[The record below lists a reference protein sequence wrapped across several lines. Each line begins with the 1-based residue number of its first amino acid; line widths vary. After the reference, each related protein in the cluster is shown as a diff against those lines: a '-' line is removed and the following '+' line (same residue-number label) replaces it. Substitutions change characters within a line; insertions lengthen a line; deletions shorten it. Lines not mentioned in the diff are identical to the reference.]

1 MDRLRTRK
9 SDGQATTE
17 KDLKKAGVWKANTA
31 SSTATG
37 SEASSPLDTPERLSR
52 SSSLSSLSSIEE
64 QSIIPFPELNVPPL
78 ELELP
83 RLHTEQSL
91 RRQKTKPLTLTST
104 IPDYNLDVFFSL
116 AEPKNAMLTETP
128 QIFHGD
134 GRKSESPA
142 DFLKSFN
149 RAMRQQSITT
159 SIEKVEAFGD
169 YLGTG
174 SDTEL
179 WFKALTQNSKA
190 TWPAFVTAFEDRWPP
205 IVVAEK
211 TKAEYERELM
221 EHLLSDAEVGTKTTL
236 HDRECWMHEAWAAKA
251 LQLAS
256 RAGIATSSSMIW
268 QVRGRLPSVI
278 KDLLKADEYANWSA
292 FTMEVKDLKGNRVLE
307 KKEQHSKQEHEVN
320 RLRAD
325 VARLQQNNPTQ
336 SSLAALQ
343 NQFAR
348 MSVNPT
354 KAPSTLPSNS
364 AITRMPTPQATQ
376 NTQPTFRRQPA
387 APTQPLVITEDMKN
401 LIQQLVSSSSHHP
414 DTPAGHAAYAT
425 QIAQWNA
432 KWGEYTRV
440 TPETGY
446 PLKPGTAAIA
456 SSECFNCGTHG
467 HNSRNCVLPSDHAER
482 LSRKEAAW
490 RAIVSKALGSFNR
503 ATAIPISLV
512 TNHTPHYTSAWIEEI
527 PEQEEGKV
535 SGSA

>member
-1 MDRLRTRK
+1 M
-9 SDGQATTE
+9 SSYAVQTTYLIWHLP
-17 KDLKKAGVWKANTA
+17 DF
-31 SSTATG
+31 SSIVG
-37 SEASSPLDTPERLSR
+37 PMFYPVFSIRGC
-52 SSSLSSLSSIEE
+52 SSLSSLSSIEE
-64 QSIIPFPELNVPPL
+64 QSIIPFLELNVPPL

-83 RLHTEQSL
+83 RLYTEQSL
-91 RRQKTKPLTLTST
+91 CHQKTKPLTLTST

-116 AEPKNAMLTETP
+116 AKPKNAMLTEMP
-128 QIFHGD
+128 QIFHSD
-134 GRKSESPA
+134 RQKSENPA

-159 SIEKVEAFGD
+159 SIEKVEVFGD

-179 WFKALTQNSKA
+179 WFKVLTQNLKV

-211 TKAEYERELM
+211 TKAEYKRELM
-221 EHLLSDAEVGTKTTL
+221 EHLLSDAERVLDARSLG
-236 HDRECWMHEAWAAKA
+236 HQGAAVSIEGWNSN
-251 LQLAS
+251 QFFDD
-256 RAGIATSSSMIW
+256 M
-268 QVRGRLPSVI
+268 
-278 KDLLKADEYANWSA
+278 ADEYANWST
-292 FTMEVKDLKGNRVLE
+292 FTTEVKDLKGNRVLE

-320 RLRAD
+320 RLQAD
-325 VARLQQNNPTQ
+325 VTRLQQNNPTQ
-336 SSLAALQ
+336 SSLAMLQ
-343 NQFAR
+343 NQFAQ

-364 AITRMPTPQATQ
+364 AITQMPTPQATQ

-387 APTQPLVITEDMKN
+387 APTQPLVITEDTEN
-401 LIQQLVSSSSHHP
+401 LIQQLISSSSHHP
-414 DTPAGHAAYAT
+414 DTPAGHAAYTT
-425 QIAQWNA
+425 QIAQWNV

-446 PLKPGTAAIA
+446 PLKLGTAAIA
-456 SSECFNCGTHG
+456 SSKCFNCGTHG

-482 LSRKEAAW
+482 LSHKEAAW
-490 RAIVSKALGSFNR
+490 RVIVSKALGSFNC

-512 TNHTPHYTSAWIEEI
+512 TNHTSHYTSAWIEEI